1 MKRKPVALANW
12 KMEMTI
18 SESLGFLRHFE
29 GLAGDLFQQVQV
41 VLLPPYTALHAMS
54 QALGESPIELGAQ
67 TVSAAPGGAYTGE
80 ISARLV
86 ADAGGQWA
94 QLGHWELRRHQL
106 VTDKVVNE
114 KVHQALAVGLGI
126 ILLIGEGWG
135 RIATQERIDADRA
148 RQVLDCQL
156 SSVLAGC
163 TAEQVRRIVFV
174 YEPEWAISI
183 AKPAPPVHVEASC
196 LFIRQWLATHFDR
209 DLSQA
214 VRLAY
219 GGSVSAAYARNLL
232 ALPDLDGLGAA
243 RNGRDPGAFAG
254 IVRLIAE
261 ARSNT
266 G

>member
-18 SESLGFLRHFE
+18 TESLDFLRQFE
-29 GLAGDLFQQVQV
+29 GLAGDLLQQVQV
-41 VLLPPYTALHAMS
+41 ALFPPYTALHAMA
-54 QALGESPIELGAQ
+54 QALGKSPIELGAQ
-67 TVSAAPGGAYTGE
+67 TISAGSGGAFTGE

-94 QLGHWELRRHQL
+94 QLGHWELRRHQGI
-106 VTDKVVNE
+106 TDRIVNQ
-114 KVHQALAVGLGI
+114 KVHQALAVGLDI
-126 ILLIGEGWG
+126 VLLIGEGRDG
-135 RIATQERIDADRA
+135 TGTQERMDADQAKRS
-148 RQVLDCQL
+148 LDRQL

-163 TAEQVRRIVFV
+163 TAEQVRRFVFV
-174 YEPEWAISI
+174 YEPEWTIGI
-183 AKPAPPVHVEASC
+183 AKPAPPEHVQAGC
-196 LFIRQWLATHFDR
+196 LFIRQWLATRFGR

-219 GGSVSAAYARNLL
+219 GGSVSAAYARDLL
-232 ALPDLDGLGAA
+232 ALPELDGLGAA
-243 RNGRDPGAFAG
+243 RKGRAPETFAA

-261 ARSNT
+261 ARAAA

>member
-18 SESLGFLRHFE
+18 SESLGFVRHFE
-29 GLAGDLFQQVQV
+29 ALAGDLLQQVQV

-54 QALGESPIELGAQ
+54 QALGKSPIELGAQ
-67 TVSAAPGGAYTGE
+67 TVSAAAGGAHTGE

-86 ADAGGQWA
+86 ADAGGRWA
-94 QLGHWELRRHQL
+94 QLGHWELRRHQGI
-106 VTDKVVNE
+106 TDEVINK

-126 ILLIGEGWG
+126 ILLIGESGE
-135 RIATQERIDADRA
+135 IVTQERMDADRVSQA
-148 RQVLDCQL
+148 LDCQL
-156 SSVLAGC
+156 SSVLADC

-174 YEPEWAISI
+174 YEPEWTIGI
-183 AKPAPPVHVEASC
+183 AKPAPPAHVEAGC

-209 DLSQA
+209 ELSQA

-232 ALPDLDGLGAA
+232 ALPELDGLGAA
-243 RNGRDPGAFAG
+243 RNGRDPDIFAG
-254 IVRLIAE
+254 IVRLIA
-261 ARSNT
+261 NT
-266 G
+266 RAVSG